1 MDNRVLLSMKT
12 CLYCQN
18 ENLAESKQCSRCGME
33 LPTKQPQSKKA
44 KLLFFTKAFWFI
56 VIFCIIM
63 VIYLPR

>member
-1 MDNRVLLSMKT
+1 MKV

-18 ENLAESKQCSRCGME
+18 KNNEDLKQCERCGME
-33 LPTKQPQSKKA
+33 LPIKQPQSKKA
-44 KLLFFTKAFWFI
+44 KLTFFTKAFWLI